1 MVRKSC
7 FCFSVIFFVLVIA
20 AAFTIVTLFF
30 TSIDSSLIRLAFAQV
45 IGTTEDTF
53 SAKGPIS
60 SLITRTNESTT
71 TNTTLV
77 NTTKIPTTSTAIPPP
92 YRITGTWNLNVTNG
106 NVTNF
111 KANFAMA
118 PVVDTR
124 NYTAK
129 NNNLSRTYEINNFTT
144 ERDKYIVLNGD
155 GTAFILGGADVKSK
169 NGTDNWKNVNTVII
183 IDRLN
188 NMKLILDSN
197 ATKNHFNSLILGTAD
212 SVKDHTGRE
221 MKTSIGASL
230 PTGNM
235 TGSPTTI
242 IPPGV
247 SSPPSSS
254 SPPSFPTSPP
264 TTPSSPSPPSLPP
277 PAANLPP

>member
-1 MVRKSC
+1 MLRKSC
-7 FCFSVIFFVLVIA
+7 FYFSVNFFVLLIA
-20 AAFTIVTLFF
+20 AVFIVTLFF
-30 TSIDSSLIRLAFAQV
+30 TSIDSSLLRLAFAQV

-53 SAKGPIS
+53 SAKGLIS

-71 TNTTLV
+71 TNTTAI

-155 GTAFILGGADVKSK
+155 GTAFI
-169 NGTDNWKNVNTVII
+169 
-183 IDRLN
+183 
-188 NMKLILDSN
+188 
-197 ATKNHFNSLILGTAD
+197 
-212 SVKDHTGRE
+212 
-221 MKTSIGASL
+221 
-230 PTGNM
+230 
-235 TGSPTTI
+235 
-242 IPPGV
+242 
-247 SSPPSSS
+247 
-254 SPPSFPTSPP
+254 
-264 TTPSSPSPPSLPP
+264 
-277 PAANLPP
+277 

>member
-1 MVRKSC
+1 
-7 FCFSVIFFVLVIA
+7 
-20 AAFTIVTLFF
+20 
-30 TSIDSSLIRLAFAQV
+30 
-45 IGTTEDTF
+45 
-53 SAKGPIS
+53 
-60 SLITRTNESTT
+60 
-71 TNTTLV
+71 
-77 NTTKIPTTSTAIPPP
+77 
-92 YRITGTWNLNVTNG
+92 
-106 NVTNF
+106 
-111 KANFAMA
+111 MA

-129 NNNLSRTYEINNFTT
+129 NSNLSRTYEINNFTT

-230 PTGNM
+230 PTGNI
-235 TGSPTTI
+235 TGSPATT

-247 SSPPSSS
+247 SSPPS
-254 SPPSFPTSPP
+254 FPTSPS
-264 TTPSSPSPPSLPP
+264 TTPNSPPPPPSLPP